1 MSPELIIAIF
11 FRFVGVAIGLAALF
25 HSHWVFLQTME
36 FLKESHGE
44 SMAAKCGQRFPNSAE
59 GYNGNVKEKHL
70 SNQDFIQKALNEHE
84 TIYRYVKGQ
93 STKPT
98 QATWV

>member
-1 MSPELIIAIF
+1 MSLELIVAIF
-11 FRFVGVAIGLAALF
+11 FGFVGVAIGLAALF
-25 HSHWVFLQTME
+25 HSHWVFLRTME

-44 SMAAKCGQRFPNSAE
+44 SMAAKCGQGMPNSVE
-59 GYNGNVKEKHL
+59 GCNGNVKEKDL
-70 SNQDFIQKALNEHE
+70 SNKDFIQKALNEHE

>member
-1 MSPELIIAIF
+1 MSPELIVAIF
-11 FRFVGVAIGLAALF
+11 FGFVGVAIGLAALF
-25 HSHWVFLQTME
+25 HSHWGFLRTME

-59 GYNGNVKEKHL
+59 GSNGNVKEKHL